1 MKYLLIFFFS
11 FFTLCIKKC
20 NFVQVKEAA
29 LELAKGMEKEDGI
42 QGAVNA
48 FHKHLSR
55 DLKDLLSEK
64 PLPRQR
70 RRGNILYRF
79 RKRCTS
85 LIRR

>member
-1 MKYLLIFFFS
+1 MAIFFFR

-20 NFVQVKEAA
+20 NSVQVKEAA

-48 FHKHLSR
+48 FHKHLCR
-55 DLKDLLSEK
+55 DLQDLLSER

-70 RRGNILYRF
+70 RRGSIFFRF
-79 RKRCTS
+79 RKRCSS